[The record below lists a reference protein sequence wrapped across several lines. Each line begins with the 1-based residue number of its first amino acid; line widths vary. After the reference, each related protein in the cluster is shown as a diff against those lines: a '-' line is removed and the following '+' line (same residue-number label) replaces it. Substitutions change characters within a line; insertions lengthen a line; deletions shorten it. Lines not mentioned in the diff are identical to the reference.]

1 MIKNYLKIAWRNLV
15 RNKVYSFINILG
27 LSVGM
32 ASCMLI
38 LIWIANEVSHDQ
50 FHEKKHR
57 IYIANNRDVNEGMVN
72 AWNWTPNIM
81 ASSLKQDYPEVED
94 AVRVDAG
101 NTFLFSVGDN
111 KQKHSG
117 AFTDPGFLTMFSFP
131 LKQGDPITAL
141 NEPHNII
148 LTEKLATSLFGDA
161 DAMGQIIKIDSN
173 DQFTVTGVMAD
184 LPSNTRFDFDYLLP
198 WNYSVNLGWRDSSWS
213 NNTLQ
218 TYVLLKEGVSHPAF
232 DQKIKTITKD
242 HLADNPLYSKREV
255 FTQPITEAWLYSKQE
270 NGHYTGGRIEM
281 VRLFA
286 VIAALILVIA
296 CINFMNLSTARS
308 EKRAKEVGIRKVVGA
323 QKRLLVGQFL
333 GESILLACIAFI
345 FALIAVVL
353 ALPAF
358 GNLVGKSLHIAFGN
372 PVFWLL
378 SLAFIAI
385 CGLLA
390 GSYPAFY
397 LSAFKPVSVLKG
409 LFKRSGAA
417 VSPRKVL
424 VVVQFSFATIL
435 IISTIIVSQQIKY
448 AQSRDSGYNRNDLVY
463 IAMEGDIQNKYPLIR
478 DELISKGAVIAVT
491 KSMSPITTRYSDSWG
506 WSWTGSTE
514 EDKRIDFIRMAADA
528 NFVKTMGATLK
539 MGRDIDIYNYPGDSL
554 SIVLNE
560 TAVKMMHLEDPLS
573 TILKADGEDWR
584 VVGVVKDFI
593 YESPYDNVQ
602 QLVVFGPASWFTTM
616 HLRLN
621 PANTTQHNLMLA
633 EQIFK
638 AHNPQ
643 YPFSY
648 HFVDEVYARKFQEE
662 QRVGTLAALFAGLTI
677 FISCLGL
684 FGLATFTAES
694 RIKEVGVRKVLGASV
709 FNVTALLS
717 KDFLKLVLISFLI
730 ASPIAWYAMSK
741 WLSGYTYRVDIA
753 WWVFVLAGVLSI
765 FISLLTISYQ
775 AIKAAV
781 ANPVNSLRNE

>member
-1 MIKNYLKIAWRNLV
+1 
-15 RNKVYSFINILG
+15 
-27 LSVGM
+27 
-32 ASCMLI
+32 
-38 LIWIANEVSHDQ
+38 
-50 FHEKKHR
+50 
-57 IYIANNRDVNEGMVN
+57 
-72 AWNWTPNIM
+72 
-81 ASSLKQDYPEVED
+81 
-94 AVRVDAG
+94 
-101 NTFLFSVGDN
+101 
-111 KQKHSG
+111 
-117 AFTDPGFLTMFSFP
+117 
-131 LKQGDPITAL
+131 
-141 NEPHNII
+141 
-148 LTEKLATSLFGDA
+148 
-161 DAMGQIIKIDSN
+161 
-173 DQFTVTGVMAD
+173 
-184 LPSNTRFDFDYLLP
+184 
-198 WNYSVNLGWRDSSWS
+198 
-213 NNTLQ
+213 
-218 TYVLLKEGVSHPAF
+218 
-232 DQKIKTITKD
+232 
-242 HLADNPLYSKREV
+242 REV
-255 FTQPITEAWLYSKQE
+255 FTQPLTEAWLYSKQE
-270 NGHYTGGRIEM
+270 NGYYTGGRIEM

-286 VIAALILVIA
+286 IIAAFILIIA

-424 VVVQFSFATIL
+424 VVVQFSFAIIL
-435 IISTIIVSQQIKY
+435 IISTIIVSQQIKH
-448 AQSRDSGYNRNDLVY
+448 AQSRDSGYDRNDLVY
-463 IAMEGDIQNKYPLIR
+463 VPMEGAIEPKYQLIR
-478 DELISKGAVIAVT
+478 NELISTGAAVAVT
-491 KSMSPITTRYSDSWG
+491 KSMSPITTRFSDSWG

-514 EDKRIDFIRMAADA
+514 EDKRIDFIRMASDAD
-528 NFVKTMGATLK
+528 FVKTMGATLT

-573 TILKADGEDWR
+573 TILKADDEDWR

-593 YESPYDNVQ
+593 YESPYDKVQ
-602 QLVVFGPASWFTTM
+602 QLVVFGPAAWFSTI

-621 PANTTQHNLMLA
+621 PANTTQHNLKLA
-633 EQIFK
+633 EQVFK
-638 AHNPQ
+638 THNPQ

-677 FISCLGL
+677 FI
-684 FGLATFTAES
+684 
-694 RIKEVGVRKVLGASV
+694 
-709 FNVTALLS
+709 
-717 KDFLKLVLISFLI
+717 
-730 ASPIAWYAMSK
+730 
-741 WLSGYTYRVDIA
+741 
-753 WWVFVLAGVLSI
+753 
-765 FISLLTISYQ
+765 
-775 AIKAAV
+775 
-781 ANPVNSLRNE
+781 